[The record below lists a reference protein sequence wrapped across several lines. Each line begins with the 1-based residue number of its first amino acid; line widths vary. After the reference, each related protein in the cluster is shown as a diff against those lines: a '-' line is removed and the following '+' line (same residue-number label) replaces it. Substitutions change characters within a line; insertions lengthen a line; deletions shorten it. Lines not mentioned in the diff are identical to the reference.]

1 MDNGWSLLGVLSL
14 FVKGH
19 YYWVAVHNFKVWC
32 YSFFFILIGNALEN
46 IKELF
51 WQQLK
56 NDGTYRRGLF
66 CFVEPELFFNASLQ
80 TTLQSRFKHNLRA
93 LSLNT
98 RKTSRSGSAP
108 AAARYAAWWRSHQ
121 RSLYRR
127 AGLLEEQLQHS
138 QTPVLLILGTCRF
151 SISPRR
157 PKTLALVLKGAKM
170 KIETG
175 RRG

>member
-1 MDNGWSLLGVLSL
+1 MDNGWRNLLGVLSL

-19 YYWVAVHNFKVWC
+19 SYWLAVHHFKVWC
-32 YSFFFILIGNALEN
+32 YSFFISIGNALEI

-56 NDGTYRRGLF
+56 NSGTYRRVLF
-66 CFVEPELFFNASLQ
+66 LFIFLNTSLQ
-80 TTLQSRFKHNLRA
+80 TTLQPRFKRNLRA

-138 QTPVLLILGTCRF
+138 QTPVLLNLGTCRF
-151 SISPRR
+151 SISPRP
-157 PKTLALVLKGAKM
+157 PKTLALLVLKGAKM